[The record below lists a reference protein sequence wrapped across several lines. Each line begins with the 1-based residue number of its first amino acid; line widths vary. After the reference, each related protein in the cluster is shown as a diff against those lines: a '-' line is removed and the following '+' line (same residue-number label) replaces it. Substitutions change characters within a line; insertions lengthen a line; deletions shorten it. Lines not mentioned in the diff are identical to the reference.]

1 MTLAIILF
9 IMVLLGIALFSY
21 AFQLNKQRNKNRDDA
36 MESGQDVREGKTGK
50 Y

>member
-9 IMVLLGIALFSY
+9 VMVLLGIALFGY
-21 AFQLNKQRNKNRDDA
+21 AFHLSKQRNKNRQDA
-36 MESGQDVREGKTGK
+36 MESGKDVREGKTGK